1 MSFRKMWYSPIYGNE
16 NKGNHDKPC
25 DQSIGS
31 FFRKWGSWIGL
42 SILWTYSKYR
52 WNIIAHRSD
61 TFTHLTVNHDP
72 KRSAVSGPAANIDP
86 VAIHG
91 AILVAILVIF

>member
-1 MSFRKMWYSPIYGNE
+1 
-16 NKGNHDKPC
+16 
-25 DQSIGS
+25 
-31 FFRKWGSWIGL
+31 
-42 SILWTYSKYR
+42 LWTYSKYR